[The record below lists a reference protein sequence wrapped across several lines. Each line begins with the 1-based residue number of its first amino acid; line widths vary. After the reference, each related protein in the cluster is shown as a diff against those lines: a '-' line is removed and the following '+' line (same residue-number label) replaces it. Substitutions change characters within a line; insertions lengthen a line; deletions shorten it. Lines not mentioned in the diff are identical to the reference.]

1 MNLIEAFN
9 LTVQDVALFWT
20 CPFLS
25 TFSALIRAWVSEL
38 DLLNPPVFEMV
49 PDGKKEVKSKQ
60 TKKSKRERGYWA
72 AGCALGGLAIGFGVA
87 CLFLGAIQP
96 TASAIGRVWLL
107 SVIAGY
113 ATPIVLR
120 NIDRRVELALKQYN
134 PDYR

>member
-1 MNLIEAFN
+1 MSLFEIYNLSA
-9 LTVQDVALFWT
+9 QDIALLWT
-20 CPFLS
+20 CTILS
-25 TFSALIRAWVSEL
+25 TFAALIRAWVSEL
-38 DLLNPPVFEMV
+38 DLRSPPEFELL
-49 PDGKKEVKSKQ
+49 PDEKKEVRRKQ
-60 TKKSKRERGYWA
+60 TRKSKRERGYWA
-72 AGCALGGLAIGFGVA
+72 AGCGLGGLAIGFAVA

-134 PDYR
+134 EET